1 MMEELVEKIKQWGRE
16 HQINNVDKQALKCTE
31 ELGEIISEICHN
43 RLDSEELKDGIG
55 DTTVTLIILADIL
68 GFDYQECVQMAY
80 DTIKK
85 RTGKTL
91 DGNFL
96 KDQ

>member
-1 MMEELVEKIKQWGRE
+1 MEELVRNIVEWGRE
-16 HQINNVDKQALKCTE
+16 HKINNVDKQALKCTE

-43 RLDSEELKDGIG
+43 RLDSDELKDGIG

-68 GFDYQECVQMAY
+68 GFNYEECVQMAY
-80 DTIKK
+80 DTIKN